1 MAEGRKKMLVTGAS
15 GFLGNRIAS
24 FYRDRY
30 EVCVPSH
37 GEMDIADLESV
48 KGDSEGRIGWKS
60 RNREHREGSGMKIG
74 EAQGI
79 YREQV
84 RAYQKE
90 KASVSKQ
97 LQNLRRRME
106 AHPDEKEQYES
117 EAATLELTLET
128 LKEKQEEYQD
138 YLSDLAEQYCAYWN
152 ATVGE
157 QQADA
162 AEEHAVDMAKIME
175 VARRIMRGA
184 IVPAS
189 DERKL
194 MEYSEEMYQ
203 TAKNIGAMVQR
214 QKKEKYDSLWGD
226 EEKKV
231 YDDPREAAENGEV
244 MGEGPRLTD
253 PAAVTAAV
261 SGE

>member
-1 MAEGRKKMLVTGAS
+1 
-15 GFLGNRIAS
+15 
-24 FYRDRY
+24 
-30 EVCVPSH
+30 
-37 GEMDIADLESV
+37 
-48 KGDSEGRIGWKS
+48 
-60 RNREHREGSGMKIG
+60 MKIG
-74 EAQGI
+74 EAQEI
-79 YREQV
+79 YRAQV

-106 AHPDEKEQYES
+106 AHPEGKEQFES
-117 EAATLELTLET
+117 EAATLELTLDA

-152 ATVGE
+152 TTAAE

-162 AEEHAVDMAKIME
+162 AEDYAVDMAKIME

-184 IVPAS
+184 VVPAA
-189 DERKL
+189 DEKKL

-203 TAKNIGAMVQR
+203 TAKSVGAMVRR

-244 MGEGPRLTD
+244 MSEGPQVVEATD
-253 PAAVTAAV
+253 VVASVAAN
-261 SGE
+261 E